1 MTKNSQEGESPNQAD
16 DREKRKRQ
24 NCFSWIDKI
33 KEGRGI
39 VSFSEDNDWTDRSLV
54 GGGMERIV
62 MLKYRGYRK
71 VKCRGTGDDAT
82 YFRKRN
88 YKSWE

>member
-1 MTKNSQEGESPNQAD
+1 MTRNSQESESPNHAG

-39 VSFSEDNDWTDRSLV
+39 LSFSEDNDWTERRLA
-54 GGGMERIV
+54 GGRVERIV
-62 MLKYRGYRK
+62 MPKYRG
-71 VKCRGTGDDAT
+71 
-82 YFRKRN
+82 
-88 YKSWE
+88 